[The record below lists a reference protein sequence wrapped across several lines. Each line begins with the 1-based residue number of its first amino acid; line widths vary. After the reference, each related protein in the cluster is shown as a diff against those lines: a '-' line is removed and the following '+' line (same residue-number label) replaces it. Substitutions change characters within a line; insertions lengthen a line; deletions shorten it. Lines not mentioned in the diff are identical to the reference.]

1 MWALLERG
9 SATGV
14 FRLRDEDIDI
24 RFQGGRRGKVIRF
37 QDPFDLGTVAEGDL
51 GDGIA

>member
-37 QDPFDLGTVAEGDL
+37 QDPFDLGTVAEGDP
-51 GDGIA
+51 GDGIS

>member
-1 MWALLERG
+1 MWTLLERG

-14 FRLRDEDIDI
+14 FWLRDEDIDI

-37 QDPFDLGTVAEGDL
+37 QNPFDLRTVAEGDL